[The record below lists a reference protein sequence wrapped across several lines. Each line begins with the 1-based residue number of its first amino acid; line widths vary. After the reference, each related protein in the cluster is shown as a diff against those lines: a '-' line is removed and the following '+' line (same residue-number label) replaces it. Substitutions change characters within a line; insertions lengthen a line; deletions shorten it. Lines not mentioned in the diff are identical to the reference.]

1 MNFVIHSLN
10 RFVFFLKCFYTL
22 LVSLSQVPYMQ
33 ISGMILGVN
42 IFGEKV
48 SVASVIGTGGFGGV
62 LRPQWRVLGG
72 GAPYENF

>member
-1 MNFVIHSLN
+1 
-10 RFVFFLKCFYTL
+10 
-22 LVSLSQVPYMQ
+22 MQ

-48 SVASVIGTGGFGGV
+48 SVASVFGTGGFGGV